1 MTTDLKPL
9 KREGGRRFNGA
20 EKRPVPGLPMIT
32 VITATFNAVK
42 TVSNA
47 MQSIRSQS
55 YPNIQWLVIDGGSTD
70 GTVEILMDNEDIV
83 DYWSS
88 AADSG
93 IYDALNKGV
102 EHAHGDWILFLGADD
117 RLAKDDIVETIF
129 ARRQIGDEVLIY
141 GDIRYENAA
150 KPFLSDISVKTL
162 LHNTVHHQGAFYSRK
177 LFDAGWRYDA
187 GFKLIADYELNLRI
201 ALAKHKVVKLEGIV
215 VATCCDNGR
224 SRTNLGALLRET
236 NAIRGKY
243 CGYFTNKL
251 LSVLFALKVC
261 AYYVRHK

>member
-1 MTTDLKPL
+1 
-9 KREGGRRFNGA
+9 
-20 EKRPVPGLPMIT
+20 MIT
-32 VITATFNAVK
+32 VITATFNAAK
-42 TVSNA
+42 TLLNA

-55 YPNIQWLVIDGGSTD
+55 YPNIECLVMDGGSTD
-70 GTVEILMDNEDIV
+70 GTVEILKNNEDIV

-88 AADSG
+88 EADSG

-102 EHAHGDWILFLGADD
+102 ESARGDWILFLGADD
-117 RLAKDDIVETIF
+117 RFAADEILETIF

-141 GDIRYENAA
+141 GDVRYENAA
-150 KPFLSDISVKTL
+150 RPFMSEISTKTL

-187 GFKLIADYELNLRI
+187 GFKLIADYDLNLRI
-201 ALAKHKVVKLEGIV
+201 ARAKHKVVKLDGV
-215 VATCCDNGR
+215 VVSICCDNGR

-236 NAIRGKY
+236 NAIRGKH

-251 LSVLFALKVC
+251 LSALFALKVA
-261 AYYVRHK
+261 AYYVRHN

>member
-1 MTTDLKPL
+1 
-9 KREGGRRFNGA
+9 
-20 EKRPVPGLPMIT
+20 MIT
-32 VITATFNAVK
+32 VITATFNAAK
-42 TVSNA
+42 TISNA

-55 YPNIQWLVIDGGSTD
+55 YPNIEWLVIDGGSTD
-70 GTVEILMDNEDIV
+70 ETVDILKNNEDTV

-88 AADSG
+88 EADSG

-117 RLAKDDIVETIF
+117 RFAKEDVVATIF
-129 ARRQIGDEVLIY
+129 VQRQIGDEVLIY
-141 GDIRYENAA
+141 GDVQYELAA
-150 KPFLSDISVKTL
+150 KPFLSSISLKTL

-201 ALAKHKVVKLEGIV
+201 ALAKDKVVKLDGV
-215 VATCCDNGR
+215 VVSICCDNGR

-236 NAIRGKY
+236 NAIRGKH

-251 LSVLFALKVC
+251 LSALFALKVC